1 MFGEFRCSCGRT
13 WRSGYTWI
21 EWDEDKN
28 EWVEQWQECHACYT
42 EVYPSDVRP
51 LLYTGG
57 SASQTPHDS
66 AGCAMCQKY
75 GDCRNLKSSDIEE
88 GEWDDSA
95 SIRSEASSISDLSE
109 DQDLSDGTPVDSED
123 EETTEDML
131 SSKLKNL
138 YMK

>member
-1 MFGEFRCSCGRT
+1 
-13 WRSGYTWI
+13 
-21 EWDEDKN
+21 
-28 EWVEQWQECHACYT
+28 
-42 EVYPSDVRP
+42 
-51 LLYTGG
+51 
-57 SASQTPHDS
+57 
-66 AGCAMCQKY
+66 MCQKY

-123 EETTEDML
+123 EKTTEDML